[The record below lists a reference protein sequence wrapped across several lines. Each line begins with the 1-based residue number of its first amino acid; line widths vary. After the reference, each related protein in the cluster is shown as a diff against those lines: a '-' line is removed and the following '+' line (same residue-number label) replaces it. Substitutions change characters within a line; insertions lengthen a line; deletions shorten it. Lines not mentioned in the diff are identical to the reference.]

1 MQLIRLFS
9 IVMVMLAGTATA
21 SSWGSNE
28 HDMVASP
35 FAYNRIV
42 LPSAFH
48 NVVIPP
54 SAQLQERPMPLNDN
68 RGLLI
73 RPRAGAADIPLLV
86 ELDDG
91 EVFTINIKTDN
102 TKKSGQVFRYR
113 NAPDK
118 STPPTNAYRAH
129 DDFIARVMSNAIEGD
144 EPRDMG
150 SVALGRSM
158 ALTID
163 MSQTACRCYPELL
176 LKSKASYRGA
186 GHYLNVYQ
194 LSSDKLIE
202 IDPRDFWREGV
213 VAVTIQGD
221 VAGPGS
227 SPLLAILEVDS
238 E

>member
-1 MQLIRLFS
+1 MQFVRFFS
-9 IVMVMLAGTATA
+9 ILMVLLAGSA
-21 SSWGSNE
+21 SANNWGTGE

-35 FAYNRIV
+35 AAYNRIV
-42 LPSAFH
+42 LPSPFH

-54 SAQLQERPMPLNDN
+54 SAQLQERPLPLNNN

-73 RPRAGAADIPLLV
+73 RPRAGADDIPVLI
-86 ELDDG
+86 ELSDG
-91 EVFTINIKTDN
+91 EVFTVNIKTDN
-102 TKKSGQVFRYR
+102 SKKTGQVFRYR
-113 NAPDK
+113 SAPDK
-118 STPPTNAYRAH
+118 STPPANAYRAH
-129 DDFIARVMSNAIEGD
+129 DDFIARVMSNAIEGS

-163 MSQTACRCYPELL
+163 MSQTACQCYPELL

-194 LSSDKLIE
+194 LSSDRLIE
-202 IDPRDFWREGV
+202 VDPRDFWRDGV

-227 SPLLAILEVDS
+227 SPLMAILEVDS